1 MDIEFVKASKLKN
14 KPQSGERLEF
24 GKVFTDYIFTMK
36 YTPDEGWNSAKIE
49 PFSQLSLS
57 PVSAV
62 IHNAQS
68 VYEGLKAFKNENGEI
83 LLYNPIE
90 NLQKLNRSAD
100 RLCMPRIDIDETL
113 NGIKELLKADEEWM
127 PVEEGKAMY
136 IRVTMIGTD
145 ENLGENVSS
154 CYLLYV
160 VLSPANAYYY
170 KKDEPMKVVVEENYS
185 HFLGGLGAIK
195 GGASSGEI
203 LKAKEGATKKGY
215 DDVMWL
221 DINRKYVEGVGQINV
236 FFVEKDK
243 IYTPELKGSVLVSSM
258 RDDVIELL
266 TAKNYDVKERNVTIK
281 EVIKKL
287 KKGVITEIFV
297 AGAGVVK
304 PVGTLGTGN
313 KNYIVGD
320 GKIGDVT
327 KMIYDYITGVQFGR
341 LPDSYHWTMKI

>member
-1 MDIEFVKASKLKN
+1 MNIEFIKATKLKD
-14 KPQSGERLEF
+14 KPKSGERLEF
-24 GKVFTDYIFTMK
+24 GKTFTDYIFTMQ
-36 YTPDEGWNSAKIE
+36 YTEEEGWNSAKIE

-68 VYEGLKAFKNENGEI
+68 VYEGLKAFKSENGEI
-83 LLYNPIE
+83 VLYNPIE

-113 NGIKELLKADEEWM
+113 NGIKELLKADSEWM
-127 PVEEGKAMY
+127 PTDEGKAMY

-145 ENLGENVSS
+145 ENLGEGVSKN
-154 CYLLYV
+154 YLLYV

-195 GGASSGEI
+195 GGASLGET
-203 LKAKEGATKKGY
+203 LKAKEGALKKGY

-221 DINRKYVEGVGQINV
+221 DASHKLIEGVGQINV
-236 FFVEKDK
+236 FFVEGDK
-243 IYTPELKGSVLVSSM
+243 IYTPELKGCVLVSSM
-258 RDDVIELL
+258 REDVIELL
-266 TAKNYDVKERNVTIK
+266 TAKNYDVKERNVPLK
-281 EVIKKL
+281 ELNKKL
-287 KKGVITEIFV
+287 RKGVITEIFV

-304 PVGTLGTGN
+304 PIGTVGIG
-313 KNYIVGD
+313 KENYVVGD
-320 GKIGDVT
+320 GKIGDIT

-341 LPDSYHWTMKI
+341 LQDSYHWIMKV